1 MNLNPFANLTHRRS
15 LAACGTVVLSS
26 TALAAQELYGTID
39 GSLADLF
46 AKAVDCNDVDGDGL
60 GDLVVLAA
68 VGGIPGPQSLG
79 GTPDVYW
86 YSGSTL
92 NPVGLPVFGELN
104 SGSSKAFSHA
114 GDFDGDGIDDIAVHY
129 QGNPNV
135 PGSGAQVQVHGGGTR
150 QTLARFPDP
159 GIYTWGWV
167 IAPLGDVDQDGYDDI
182 IVGGIFEPS
191 FVVYGGPAGHVI
203 RQHGGVGGTDN
214 SAASIGDVDGD
225 GVPDYVIGSGSAGR
239 VTLFSGAT
247 GAIIRVD
254 TRGPTEGFGHSVTAV
269 GDIDGDG
276 VPDYAAGAPGLIF
289 ISIVE
294 SRVYVVS
301 GATGNDIYT
310 FESLEND
317 FDQFGVVVDGRF
329 DANGDGVQD
338 LVAFAPRPGG
348 PGRSGYVHVYSLRT
362 GSLLWRR
369 RPPPFPSLD
378 TRIASAAMVGDLDGD
393 GLSEWVANDPNAEHG
408 GNQAGRIWIF
418 RGQPGDSVEYCSG
431 VPNSTGQSARLV
443 WSGPLSVGLGNQ
455 WFELTGG
462 PPHSF
467 AMVIYGVAQ
476 NGVPFGDG
484 HLCVGGPTLYR
495 LAAPFPLDASGRG
508 ELDVS
513 WMSGPNVSGPGAWQ
527 PGTAWAMQA
536 VYRDVGGPG
545 GANFNTTSAWRVV
558 FTQ

>member
-1 MNLNPFANLTHRRS
+1 MKRNPFQLPTHRLG
-15 LAACGTVVLSS
+15 LAVCGALVLTS
-26 TALAAQELYGTID
+26 TTLDAQQLYGVID
-39 GSLADLF
+39 GAPFDLF
-46 AKAVDCNDVDGDGL
+46 AKALDCNDIDGDGR

-68 VGGIPGPQSLG
+68 VGAIPGPQSLG

-86 YSGSTL
+86 YSGITL
-92 NPVGLPVFGELN
+92 SPVGPPVFGELN

-114 GDFDGDGIDDIAVHY
+114 GDFDGDGVADVAVHY
-129 QGNPNV
+129 EGNPNV
-135 PGSGAQVQVHGGGTR
+135 QGSGNQVQVHSGGTR
-150 QTLARFPDP
+150 QTLSRFPDP

-167 IAPLGDVDQDGYDDI
+167 IAPLGDVDQDGFDDI

-191 FVVYGGPAGHVI
+191 FVVYGGPTGHVI
-203 RQHGGVGGTDN
+203 RQHFAIGGTDN

-225 GVPDYVIGSGSAGR
+225 GVSDYVIGSGSASR

-247 GAIIRVD
+247 GAILRVD
-254 TRGPTEGFGHSVTAV
+254 SRGGTEGFGHSVTSV
-269 GDIDGDG
+269 GDIDGDS

-289 ISIVE
+289 ISTIE
-294 SRVYVVS
+294 SRVYVIS
-301 GATGNDIYT
+301 GATGGNIYR

-317 FDQFGVVVDGRF
+317 FDEFGVVVDGRF

-338 LVAFAPRPGG
+338 LVAFAETPAS
-348 PGRSGYVHVYSLRT
+348 PGRDGYVHVYSLRT

-369 RPPPFPSLD
+369 RPPPFPSPD
-378 TRIASAAMVGDLDGD
+378 TRIASGAMVGDLDGD
-393 GLSEWVANDPNAEHG
+393 GLSEWVANDPNAQHG
-408 GNQAGRIWIF
+408 GNQSGRIWIF

-431 VPNSTGQSARLV
+431 APNSTGQSARLV
-443 WSGPLSVGLGNQ
+443 WSGPLSVGQGNQ
-455 WFELTGG
+455 WFELSGG

-467 AMVIYGVAQ
+467 AIVIYGVAQ
-476 NGVPFGDG
+476 SAVPYGNG

-513 WMSGPNVSGPGAWQ
+513 WLSGPNVSGPGAWL
-527 PGTAWAMQA
+527 PRTAWGMQA

-545 GANFNTTSAWRVV
+545 GASFNATSAWRVV